1 MSGIFAT
8 AGSKVYIGQV
18 MTAQSADFTSSDF
31 QGQSWTEIGWL
42 ETIGQFG
49 DESTEITFEAIG
61 ESRVQK
67 LKGTRNAGNMELV
80 CGIDNSDPGQLA
92 LRAAEQTPFDYAF
105 KVEFNDAPPGGTPSE
120 RYFIAKVMT
129 ARETLDGAN
138 NVVRLNATLAIN
150 SNIVAVAPT
159 P

>member
-18 MTAQSADFTSSDF
+18 KSAQSADFEPSDF
-31 QGQSWTEIGWL
+31 SGESWVEIGWL

-49 DESTEITFEAIG
+49 DQATEITFDAIG
-61 ESRVQK
+61 EGRTQK

-80 CGIDNSDPGQLA
+80 CGVDSSDAGQAA
-92 LRAAEQTPFDYAF
+92 LRAAEATSFDYAF
-105 KVEFNDAPPGGTPSE
+105 RVDFNDAPENGTPSQ
-120 RYFIAKVMT
+120 RFFIAKVMT
-129 ARETLDGAN
+129 AAEQLDAAN

-150 SNIVAVAPT
+150 SNIVVVDPS